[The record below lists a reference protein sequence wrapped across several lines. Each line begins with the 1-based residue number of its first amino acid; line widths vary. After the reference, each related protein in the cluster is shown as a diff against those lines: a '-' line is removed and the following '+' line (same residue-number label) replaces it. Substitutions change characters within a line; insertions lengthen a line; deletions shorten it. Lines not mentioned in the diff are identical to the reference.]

1 MSRLPVVPGLL
12 VLSAVAAG
20 GFLLGRRFARKARE
34 KAWEDAPGRSP
45 ENPVHVTRFD
55 EIDQVLHGVRC
66 HCGGTLVPLS
76 EGSVVGPDGTLRV
89 AHAECLRCEAD
100 LHLYFDVTEV
110 RH

>member
-1 MSRLPVVPGLL
+1 MSRFPIVPGLL
-12 VLSAVAAG
+12 VLAAAVAG
-20 GFLLGRRFARKARE
+20 GFILGKKYTKRARE
-34 KAWEDAPGRSP
+34 RAWKASPGRTP
-45 ENPVHVTRFD
+45 ENPVHVTGFD

-76 EGSVVGPDGTLRV
+76 EGSIVGPDGTLRV

-100 LHLYFDVTEV
+100 HHLYFDVSEV